1 MTPPIHAK
9 VFVPEGAVPGSRVVR
24 SVGETVEQVGRTLV
38 LSDAE
43 IATALGVAPRTVDRW
58 RRGDAV
64 PQRETRERLV
74 ALVTLGEHVRETLD
88 DDAAGGWLRAENR
101 YLGGLTPL
109 EAIRAGRPDRVAAA
123 LEVIDSGIF
132 L

>member
-1 MTPPIHAK
+1 
-9 VFVPEGAVPGSRVVR
+9 
-24 SVGETVEQVGRTLV
+24 VEQVGRTLV
-38 LSDAE
+38 LSDLE
-43 IATALGVAPRTVDRW
+43 IAAAVGVAPRTVDRW

-64 PQRETRERLV
+64 PQREARARL
-74 ALVTLGEHVRETLD
+74 ARLVTLGEHVRETFD
-88 DDAAGGWLRAENR
+88 DDAVGGWLRAENR

-109 EAIRAGRPDRVAAA
+109 EAIRAGRPDRVEAA